1 MKFTLSSI
9 AMITVLIMGA
19 TVMTARGQS
28 GFETEPVLKAK
39 DLVAPELLKG
49 PHFTVDDRVPV
60 KGFLAYFT
68 IRSDYGTFEAHGIH
82 MFQIRVKEVYALAQ
96 LDDMSKTKEFT
107 EAAGRAIAR
116 PVTSTVHMLV
126 DPVETIE
133 GFPGG
138 VTRLWDR
145 IKLGSE
151 KVAEA
156 ATAPGASG
164 GQKVADVSE
173 RVGGITVTA
182 LGYEKERRDLAKGLG
197 VDPYTTNPVLSK
209 KLSDMA
215 WVAFSGRF
223 GIQAAMS
230 VLVPYSMAMSAV
242 TITNTTV
249 YDTPQ
254 GDLINKDQAIFAET
268 GASEAQVQALMKNKQ
283 YSLSVLTALAQGL
296 QRLQGVNG
304 LASIVDFAAAAK
316 TQDETRF
323 VAGSVNILARYHESV
338 APIAV
343 TTAPGPIIG
352 RTTNGTLVIPAA
364 VDYVAWTERTSRM
377 AQRDDFKAPDRT
389 TWLSGQ
395 MSIRARKEFT
405 ARGWRVDESF
415 SIAAER

>member
-1 MKFTLSSI
+1 MKSILSSI
-9 AMITVLIMGA
+9 AIITVIIMGA

>member
-1 MKFTLSSI
+1 MKSILSSI
-9 AMITVLIMGA
+9 AIITVIIMGA

-96 LDDMSKTKEFT
+96 LDDMSKTKEFA

-126 DPVETIE
+126 NPVETME

-268 GASEAQVQALMKNKQ
+268 GASEAQVQAHDQWHAGNPRRRGLRRVDGAHQ
-283 YSLSVLTALAQGL
+283 PHGTAR
-296 QRLQGVNG
+296 RLQGPRSRN
-304 LASIVDFAAAAK
+304 LALRPDVDTRSQRVHGAWLEGRRELQHRGGAIAAPGELMK
-316 TQDETRF
+316 ELF
-323 VAGSVNILARYHESV
+323 VAGAR
-338 APIAV
+338 ATGRI
-343 TTAPGPIIG
+343 GPRSSIG
-352 RTTNGTLVIPAA
+352 RP
-364 VDYVAWTERTSRM
+364 RRM
-377 AQRDDFKAPDRT
+377 KLFRP
-389 TWLSGQ
+389 
-395 MSIRARKEFT
+395 
-405 ARGWRVDESF
+405 RGRS
-415 SIAAER
+415 

>member
-1 MKFTLSSI
+1 MKSILSSI
-9 AMITVLIMGA
+9 AIITVIIMGT
-19 TVMTARGQS
+19 TVMTARAQS

-268 GASEAQVQALMKNKQ
+268 GASEAQVQALMNNKQ

-395 MSIRARKEFT
+395 MSTRARKEFT
-405 ARGWRVDESF
+405 ARGWEVDESF

>member
-1 MKFTLSSI
+1 VKSILSSI
-9 AMITVLIMGA
+9 AIITVIIMGA

-96 LDDMSKTKEFT
+96 LDDMSKTKEFA

>member
-1 MKFTLSSI
+1 MKSILSSI
-9 AMITVLIMGA
+9 AIITVIIMGT
-19 TVMTARGQS
+19 TVMTARAQS

-395 MSIRARKEFT
+395 MSTRARKEFT
-405 ARGWRVDESF
+405 ARGWEVDESF

>member
-1 MKFTLSSI
+1 VKSILSSI
-9 AMITVLIMGA
+9 AIITVIIMGT
-19 TVMTARGQS
+19 TVMTARAQS

-96 LDDMSKTKEFT
+96 LDDMSKTKEFA

-126 DPVETIE
+126 NPVETME

-268 GASEAQVQALMKNKQ
+268 GASEAQVQALMNNKQ
-283 YSLSVLTALAQGL
+283 YSLSVLTALTQGL

-377 AQRDDFKAPDRT
+377 AQRDDFKAPDRA

>member
-1 MKFTLSSI
+1 MKSILSSI
-9 AMITVLIMGA
+9 AIITVIIMGT
-19 TVMTARGQS
+19 TVMTARAQS

-49 PHFTVDDRVPV
+49 PHFTVDDRVQV

-215 WVAFSGRF
+215 
-223 GIQAAMS
+223 
-230 VLVPYSMAMSAV
+230 
-242 TITNTTV
+242 
-249 YDTPQ
+249 
-254 GDLINKDQAIFAET
+254 
-268 GASEAQVQALMKNKQ
+268 
-283 YSLSVLTALAQGL
+283 
-296 QRLQGVNG
+296 
-304 LASIVDFAAAAK
+304 
-316 TQDETRF
+316 
-323 VAGSVNILARYHESV
+323 
-338 APIAV
+338 
-343 TTAPGPIIG
+343 
-352 RTTNGTLVIPAA
+352 
-364 VDYVAWTERTSRM
+364 
-377 AQRDDFKAPDRT
+377 
-389 TWLSGQ
+389 
-395 MSIRARKEFT
+395 
-405 ARGWRVDESF
+405 
-415 SIAAER
+415 

>member
-1 MKFTLSSI
+1 MKSILSSI
-9 AMITVLIMGA
+9 AIITVIIMGA

-126 DPVETIE
+126 DPVETME

-197 VDPYTTNPVLSK
+197 VDPYTTNPILSK

-343 TTAPGPIIG
+343 TMAPGPIIG
-352 RTTNGTLVIPAA
+352 RTANGTLVVPAA
-364 VDYVAWTERTSRM
+364 VDYVAWTERIGRL
-377 AQRDDFKAPDRT
+377 AQRDDFRAPDRT

-395 MSIRARKEFT
+395 MSARARKEFT

>member
-1 MKFTLSSI
+1 VKSILSSI
-9 AMITVLIMGA
+9 AIITVIIMGA

-364 VDYVAWTERTSRM
+364 VDYVAWTERVGCM

>member
-1 MKFTLSSI
+1 VKSILSSI
-9 AMITVLIMGA
+9 AIITVIIMGT
-19 TVMTARGQS
+19 TVMTARAQS

-377 AQRDDFKAPDRT
+377 AQRDDFKAPDRA

>member
-1 MKFTLSSI
+1 VKSILSSI
-9 AMITVLIMGA
+9 AIITVIIMGA

-268 GASEAQVQALMKNKQ
+268 GASEAQVQALMNNKQ
-283 YSLSVLTALAQGL
+283 YSLSVLTALTQGL

-364 VDYVAWTERTSRM
+364 VDYVAWTERVGRM

-405 ARGWRVDESF
+405 TRGWRVDESF

>member
-1 MKFTLSSI
+1 MKSILSSI
-9 AMITVLIMGA
+9 AIITVIIMGA

-316 TQDETRF
+316 TQD
-323 VAGSVNILARYHESV
+323 
-338 APIAV
+338 
-343 TTAPGPIIG
+343 
-352 RTTNGTLVIPAA
+352 
-364 VDYVAWTERTSRM
+364 
-377 AQRDDFKAPDRT
+377 
-389 TWLSGQ
+389 
-395 MSIRARKEFT
+395 
-405 ARGWRVDESF
+405 
-415 SIAAER
+415 

>member
-1 MKFTLSSI
+1 MKSILSSI
-9 AMITVLIMGA
+9 AIITVIIMGT
-19 TVMTARGQS
+19 TVMTARAQS

>member
-1 MKFTLSSI
+1 VKSILSSI
-9 AMITVLIMGA
+9 AIITVIIMGA

-151 KVAEA
+151 KAAEA